1 MGRGLSER
9 QACRLME
16 IGRSSR
22 RYEPRP
28 DRNELLKKRLMEI
41 ARPGIGY
48 RLAWGTLRKE
58 FPGLNPKRVY
68 RLWKELGLSKK
79 RRRYR
84 KIRSGQTV
92 PTQAERPNHVWC
104 MDFGWDWCLNG
115 TKLKLLVVKDEF
127 TREWL
132 HVEVATSLTSAK
144 LVKILTSLFDAYG
157 EPEFLRSDNGP
168 EFISRVLAVWL
179 STTKARSRFIK
190 PGSPWQNGHAES
202 LMSRLRAEILD
213 VEVFYNLADAQVKL
227 SLFRKFYNEERPNSA
242 IGYLTPSEFAAQVR
256 SSGRATPSLR
266 SEAATTRES

>member
-1 MGRGLSER
+1 
-9 QACRLME
+9 
-16 IGRSSR
+16 
-22 RYEPRP
+22 
-28 DRNELLKKRLMEI
+28 
-41 ARPGIGY
+41 
-48 RLAWGTLRKE
+48 
-58 FPGLNPKRVY
+58 
-68 RLWKELGLSKK
+68 
-79 RRRYR
+79 
-84 KIRSGQTV
+84 
-92 PTQAERPNHVWC
+92 
-104 MDFGWDWCLNG
+104 MDCGWDWRLNG

-168 EFISRVLAVWL
+168 EFLSRVLAVWL

-242 IGYLTPSEFAAQVR
+242 IGYLTR
-256 SSGRATPSLR
+256 SGYALPALRTCNDEGIMRECEVMNGPQKGGRAPQFPPR
-266 SEAATTRES
+266 RRPIWRESRSRFPK